1 MTAEESL
8 ARLFESDLDAPDY
21 YERNPG
27 YALNVLLH
35 VRPWWPPLESVWLHQ
50 GVNPR
55 IDGTACSAAW
65 PEAWEFLQELHRQ
78 YQSAGGRDAF

>member
-8 ARLFESDLDAPDY
+8 ARLFESDPEARDY
-21 YERNPG
+21 FQRNPL
-27 YALNVLLH
+27 YSLNAVLR
-35 VRPWWPPLESVWLHQ
+35 VRPWWPPLESVWLYQ

-55 IDGTACSAAW
+55 PDETSCSAAW

-78 YQSAGGRDAF
+78 YQTARGHA